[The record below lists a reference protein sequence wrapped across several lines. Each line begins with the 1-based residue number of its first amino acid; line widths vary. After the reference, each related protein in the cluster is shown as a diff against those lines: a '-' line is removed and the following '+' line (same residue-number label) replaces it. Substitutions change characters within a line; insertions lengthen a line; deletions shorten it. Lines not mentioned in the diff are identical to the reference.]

1 MRIPLRSLTF
11 WIFAGLAG
19 GMVAG
24 HVFGMAIVPFAQP
37 LADIF
42 LRLLRMAIMPLI
54 ITSLTAAV
62 ISVGGSRDL
71 GVLGAKTFGYYI
83 TSSLLAILTGQT
95 LVNIFKPGVG
105 STIQLSEEVSEI
117 PAVAQGPAELILNI
131 IPENPFEALAQGN
144 VLPVIFFCILFGYF
158 VTRLDEPHR
167 SVLGDFFQASF
178 QAMMKLTRA
187 VIWTAPL
194 GVFGINARIVAT
206 TGFEAFRSLG
216 FYFAIV
222 LVGLLIHALVTLP
235 LLVFLVTRRNPF
247 RHYLGMPPALIT
259 AFSTGSTIVTLPLTM
274 EAVTR
279 HSGVSDKISSFVL
292 PIGATVNMDGT
303 ALYECV
309 AVIFIAQVY
318 GFALSFDQQ
327 LIIVLTA
334 LLASIGA
341 ASVPMSGL
349 VMMSIILGAVGL
361 PLEGVAVILA
371 VDRVLDMFRTMV
383 NVLSDSCGAVI
394 VAKLDGEEVLA
405 LSGHGDAHSTDPHG
419 V

>member
-1 MRIPLRSLTF
+1 MRIPYRSLTF
-11 WIFAGLAG
+11 WIFVGLFGGMLAG
-19 GMVAG
+19 Q
-24 HVFGMAIVPFAQP
+24 VFGEAIVPYAQP
-37 LADIF
+37 LSDIF

-62 ISVGGSRDL
+62 ISVGGRRDL
-71 GVLGAKTFGYYI
+71 GVLGAKTFAYYI
-83 TSSLLAILTGQT
+83 VSSLLAILTGQI
-95 LVNIFKPGVG
+95 LVNVLKPGVG
-105 STIQLSEEVSEI
+105 SAIEFQEEVTEI
-117 PAVAQGPAELILNI
+117 PAVAQGPVELILKI
-131 IPENPFEALAQGN
+131 IPENPFQALAEGT

-158 VTRLDEPHR
+158 VTRLDEPYK
-167 SVLGDFFQASF
+167 STLGDFFQGAF
-178 QAMMKLTRA
+178 KAMMKLTYA

-216 FYFAIV
+216 FYFVIV
-222 LVGLLIHALVTLP
+222 LIGLLIHAAVTLP
-235 LLVFLVTRRNPF
+235 LLVYLVTRKNPY
-247 RHYLGMPPALIT
+247 RHYLGMPSALIT
-259 AFSTGSTIVTLPLTM
+259 GFSTGSTIVTLPLTM
-274 EAVTR
+274 KAVTE
-279 HSGVSDKISSFVL
+279 HSGVSEKISSFVL

-309 AVIFIAQVY
+309 AVIFIAQIY
-318 GFALSFDQQ
+318 GFTLGFDQQ

-361 PLEGVAVILA
+361 PLEGVGIILA
-371 VDRVLDMFRTMV
+371 VDRVLDMFRTAV

-394 VAKLDGEEVLA
+394 VAKLDGEDVLPPRPRPGLQKA
-405 LSGHGDAHSTDPHG
+405 GT
-419 V
+419 

>member
-1 MRIPLRSLTF
+1 MPN
-11 WIFAGLAG
+11 
-19 GMVAG
+19 
-24 HVFGMAIVPFAQP
+24 PFS
-37 LADIF
+37 DIF

-62 ISVGGSRDL
+62 ISVGGRRDL
-71 GVLGAKTFGYYI
+71 GVLGAKTFAYYI

-95 LVNIFKPGVG
+95 LVNILKPGVG
-105 STIQLSEEVSEI
+105 SAIEFQEEVTEI
-117 PAVAQGPAELILNI
+117 PAAAQRPVELILNI
-131 IPENPFEALAQGN
+131 IPENPFQALAEGT

-158 VTRLDEPHR
+158 VTRLDEPYR
-167 SVLGDFFQASF
+167 STLGYFFQGAF
-178 QAMMKLTRA
+178 KAMMKLTYA

-216 FYFAIV
+216 FYFVIV
-222 LVGLLIHALVTLP
+222 LIGLFIHAMVTLP
-235 LLVFLVTRRNPF
+235 LLVYLVTRKNPY
-247 RHYLGMPPALIT
+247 RHYLGMPSALIT

-274 EAVTR
+274 KAVTE

-309 AVIFIAQVY
+309 AVIFIAQIY
-318 GFALSFDQQ
+318 GVALGFDQQ

-361 PLEGVAVILA
+361 PLEGVGVILA

-394 VAKLDGEEVLA
+394 VAKLDGEDVLNPRTRRPA
-405 LSGHGDAHSTDPHG
+405 GAPI
-419 V
+419 

>member
-1 MRIPLRSLTF
+1 VSIPYRSLTF
-11 WIFAGLAG
+11 WIFVGLFGGILSGQLLGEAILPIAG
-19 GMVAG
+19 
-24 HVFGMAIVPFAQP
+24 P
-37 LADIF
+37 LSDIF

-62 ISVGGSRDL
+62 ISVGGRRDL
-71 GVLGAKTFGYYI
+71 GILGGKTFAYYI
-83 TSSLLAILTGQT
+83 TSSLLAILTGQI
-95 LVNIFKPGVG
+95 LVNLLKPGVG
-105 STIQLSEEVSEI
+105 SAIEFQEEVTEI
-117 PAVAQGPAELILNI
+117 PAAAQGPAELILNI
-131 IPENPFEALAQGN
+131 IPENPFQAMAEGT
-144 VLPVIFFCILFGYF
+144 VLPVIFFCIVFGYF
-158 VTRLDEPHR
+158 VTRLDEPYKTQ
-167 SVLGDFFQASF
+167 LGDFFQGAF
-178 QAMMKLTRA
+178 KAMMKLTHA

-194 GVFGINARIVAT
+194 GVFGINARIMAT

-216 FYFAIV
+216 FYFLVV
-222 LVGLLIHALVTLP
+222 LIGLMIHAFVTLP
-235 LLVFLVTRRNPF
+235 LLVYLTTRKNPF
-247 RHYLGMPPALIT
+247 RHYAGMPPALVT

-274 EAVTR
+274 EAVTT
-279 HSGVSDKISSFVL
+279 HSRVSEKIASFVL

-318 GFALSFDQQ
+318 GFDLSFYHQF
-327 LIIVLTA
+327 IIVLTA

-361 PLEGVAVILA
+361 PLEGVVVILA

-394 VAKLDGEEVLA
+394 VAKLDGEDVLT
-405 LSGHGDAHSTDPHG
+405 SG
-419 V
+419 